1 MMASNV
7 LVLNNPDDGIVVFQ
21 LPDDEE
27 TVAAVAKK
35 VWQKDA
41 DSFRSVSAIDEA
53 NTWWDD
59 DNINGQIAWLDGC
72 RITYEAIRTM
82 PLDEGGKE

>member
-1 MMASNV
+1 MASNV
-7 LVLNNPDDGIVVFQ
+7 LVLNNPDDGIVVYQ

-27 TVAAVAKK
+27 NAAAVAKEAWRKK
-35 VWQKDA
+35 VDR
-41 DSFRSVSAIDEA
+41 FRSVSVLDEA

-59 DNINGQIAWLDGC
+59 DNINGQIAWPDGC

-82 PLDEGGKE
+82 PLDEGGK